1 MARTPLFPALGAES
15 PLAAVQLRQTLAL
28 GLVPLGLALLLMA
41 AVSPD
46 RPPAGL
52 WLGAAAVPAGMATL
66 GFLWRRAGRN
76 HLFGYSSVHFLV
88 RYLFV
93 VLCPALLW
101 FAFGA
106 TVLELA
112 GALPPILFGL
122 LVAIHPVGRILHARV
137 GPDPQ
142 AAPHL
147 EMACILCRQIE
158 MVLLVFS
165 LAGLLSGAIVEANQ
179 DYPTDPFPVL
189 VAIWL
194 LALLGLLAGAVMG
207 FANWAQL
214 FRRRSPPQ
222 PLDDPPPPPP
232 APDRV
237 VRFDSDRF

>member
-1 MARTPLFPALGAES
+1 MARAPLFPVLGAET
-15 PLAAVQLRQTLAL
+15 PLADVQFRQTLAL

-41 AVSPD
+41 AGAPA

-52 WLGAAAVPAGMATL
+52 WAGAGVVLGGMAWL
-66 GFLWRRAGRN
+66 GILWRRAGRN
-76 HLFGYSSVHFLV
+76 HLRGYSVVHFLV

-106 TVLELA
+106 TMLDLA

-122 LVAIHPVGRILHARV
+122 LLVIHPVGRILHARV

-142 AAPHL
+142 GAPRL
-147 EMACILCRQIE
+147 EMAYILCRQIE

-165 LAGLLSGAIVEANQ
+165 LAGLLSGTIVEANR

-207 FANWAQL
+207 FAHWAQL
-214 FRRRSPPQ
+214 FRRRKPPQ
-222 PLDDPPPPPP
+222 TLDDPAPPPPD
-232 APDRV
+232 PDRV
-237 VRFDSDRF
+237 VRFGSDRF